1 MRQSQAEMKA
11 IEAELRSIRAD
22 SSVTLLDPNHPRQSP
37 PSSSNSL
44 ASISPKIEQRSES
57 PEAKSAAPKKRSI
70 ECFPIA
76 NITNRS
82 TTQLSHQRLSKP
94 RSDTPR
100 SDTEIPIRGHRSTER
115 QARLAK
121 AAQLNP
127 QQAVARQLLAE
138 KAHQINVLSMQQEA
152 VILELITLSEQ
163 LESANAVCETA
174 EVPYVDADDTGTLV
188 LTSRTIEFPLES
200 EPRNRRARTSHLML
214 ASTGVVWQG
223 TWSLLGRLGSFVLAP
238 LGLLLPRPSRAYRGT
253 VHPNGRRASGRR
265 TVDKFTFQEAAILVL
280 GSAMLRVGLDLLV
293 ASYPIL
299 WIPSLLVMLTPAAI
313 AIYRST
319 LAPQTG
325 FIWGYRLF
333 SLMIGLLL
341 GGRL

>member
-22 SSVTLLDPNHPRQSP
+22 SSVTLLDPASRPEPNSISLKIE
-37 PSSSNSL
+37 PSSRS
-44 ASISPKIEQRSES
+44 ASPAS
-57 PEAKSAAPKKRSI
+57 KKRSV

-76 NITNRS
+76 TVNSSDTDQAFTQPRTGIQSPIEVNRS
-82 TTQLSHQRLSKP
+82 TYRQNRPVKTTQPNS
-94 RSDTPR
+94 
-100 SDTEIPIRGHRSTER
+100 
-115 QARLAK
+115 
-121 AAQLNP
+121 
-127 QQAVARQLLAE
+127 QQARQLLAE
-138 KAHQINVLSMQQEA
+138 KAHQINLLSSQQES

-174 EVPYVDADDTGTLV
+174 EVPHVDADAAGTLV
-188 LTSRTIEFPLES
+188 LTSRAIELPA
-200 EPRNRRARTSHLML
+200 PAPRARRPRSSYLML
-214 ASTGVVWQG
+214 ASTGAVWRR
-223 TWSLLGRLGSFVLAP
+223 TWNLLSGLGRVGSFAVAP
-238 LGLLLPRPSRAYRGT
+238 LGLLLDKKPSRADRKT
-253 VHPNGRRASGRR
+253 SRRASGRRASGRR
-265 TVDKFTFQEAAILVL
+265 TAEVFTFQEAVVLVL

-293 ASYPIL
+293 TSYPVL
-299 WIPSLLVMLTPAAI
+299 WLPSLLVMLTPAAI

-325 FIWGYRLF
+325 LIWGYRLF